1 LEQLCSGEV
10 RSKVE
15 QNQRLFY
22 GVFAERICRG
32 HLMRA
37 EGSQTV
43 RRILCVFPR
52 YTSSFG
58 TFEYSYPLT
67 DGVQAFMP
75 PQGLLL
81 IAAYMPPEW
90 QVRFIDENIRAA
102 TKDDFEWAEAVFVSG
117 MHIQRSQMND
127 ICRRAHAF
135 DLAVAIGGPSVSACP
150 DYYPSFDY
158 LHVGELGDATNEL
171 IARLARDP
179 SRPDRQVVLKTVDR
193 LDMTEFPIPAYELAD
208 IPHYFLGSIQY
219 SSGCPYQC
227 EFCDIPGL
235 YGRNPRL
242 KTPQQITA
250 ELDKLL
256 ECGVMGSVYFVDDNF
271 IGNRKAAL
279 DLLPHLI
286 EWQKKTGYVI
296 RLSCEATLNIA
307 KRPEILEKMRDAW
320 FATIFCG
327 IETPDPVALKAMHKD
342 HNMMVPIMEGIKTL
356 NSYGLEVVSGIILG
370 LDTDKPETGRNL
382 LHFIDESQIPL
393 LTINLLQALPQTP
406 LWDRLVRENRLIE
419 DEGRESNVDFFLPY
433 DQVVSTWREC
443 MGSAYEPEKL
453 IERYE
458 HQIRNTY
465 PNRIQP
471 PATPERTSWKNIR
484 LGLIMMRNIFWQIGV
499 LGDYK
504 RVFWK
509 FAFRRFVRGEIEHFI
524 AVMMVAHHLIMYARQ
539 ASVGRANASNYSL
552 RMQGASVPAE

>member
-1 LEQLCSGEV
+1 M
-10 RSKVE
+10 RVE
-15 QNQRLFY
+15 
-22 GVFAERICRG
+22 GIE
-32 HLMRA
+32 
-37 EGSQTV
+37 TV

-67 DGVQAFMP
+67 DGVGAFMP

-81 IAAYMPPEW
+81 IAAYLPEHW
-90 QVRFIDENIRAA
+90 PVRFIDENIRPA
-102 TKDDFEWAEAVFVSG
+102 TQEDFEWAEAVFVSG
-117 MHIQRSQMND
+117 MHIQRQQMND

-150 DYYPSFDY
+150 EYYPSFDY
-158 LHVGELGDATNEL
+158 LHVGEMGDATNEL
-171 IARLARDP
+171 IARIARDP
-179 SRPDRQVVLKTVDR
+179 SRPEQQVALKTADR
-193 LDMTEFPIPAYELAD
+193 LDMTKFPLPAYELAELKR
-208 IPHYFLGSIQY
+208 YFLGSIQY

-256 ECGVMGSVYFVDDNF
+256 ECGITGSVYFVDDNF

-286 EWQKKTGYVI
+286 EWQKKTGYVL
-296 RLSCEATLNIA
+296 RFSCEATLNIA
-307 KRPEILEKMRDAW
+307 KRPEILAGMRDAY

-342 HNMMVPIMEGIKTL
+342 HNMMVPIMEAIQTL
-356 NSYGLEVVSGIILG
+356 NRFGMEVVSGIILG
-370 LDTDKPETGRNL
+370 LDTDKPDTGQAL
-382 LHFIDESQIPL
+382 LEFIDASQIPL

-406 LWDRLVRENRLIE
+406 LWDRLKRENRLIE
-419 DEGRESNVDFFLPY
+419 DEGRDSNVDFRLPY
-433 DQVVSTWREC
+433 EDVVTTWRAC
-443 MGSAYEPEKL
+443 MGSAYQPEKL
-453 IERYE
+453 LERYE
-458 HQIRNTY
+458 YQIRETY
-465 PNRIQP
+465 PHRFVP
-471 PATPERTSWKNIR
+471 PRSREQTSWKNIR
-484 LGLIMMRNIFWQIGV
+484 LGLTLLRNIFWKVGI

-504 RVFWK
+504 LHFWK
-509 FAFRRFVRGEIEHFI
+509 FALRRLARGEIEYLI
-524 AVMMVAHHLIMYARQ
+524 SSILVAHHLILFARA
-539 ASVGRANASNYSL
+539 ASGGQQNASNYSMRL
-552 RMQGASVPAE
+552 REASVPAE